1 MSLGFCSFA
10 SGSSGNS
17 YLVFSERTALI
28 IDAGIA
34 YRDIEQGLLGAG
46 LNPEDV
52 SGILITHE
60 HSDHIKSLRTLA
72 KKTES
77 PIYTAQGT
85 LDAIIEK
92 YIPSLRREDSV
103 SISEGEIFTIGD
115 IEILPFDISHD
126 ATEPLGFSLRSGGKT
141 ITIMTDTG
149 VVTGAALRALR
160 EADIIIIESNHE
172 ENMLM
177 FGKYPFNLK
186 RRILSENG
194 HLSNI
199 AAAAC
204 LSDVLRERSNP
215 NPPIIKLAHLSKEN
229 NTPDLAF
236 LTIKNALFEEGYIEG
251 IHYKL
256 GVLKAAEIGE
266 IIRV

>member
-17 YLVFSERTALI
+17 YLVFTERTALI

-34 YRDIEQGLLGAG
+34 YRDIEQGLLGVG

-77 PIYTAQGT
+77 PIYSAQGT

-92 YIPSLRREDSV
+92 YIPSLRQDDIV
-103 SISEGEIFTIGD
+103 SISEGELFSIGD
-115 IEILPFDISHD
+115 IEILPFALSHD
-126 ATEPLGFSLRSGGKT
+126 AAEPLGYLLSSGDRR
-141 ITIMTDTG
+141 IAIMTDTG
-149 VVTGAALRALR
+149 IVTEGALKSLR

-177 FGKYPFNLK
+177 FGRYPFTLK

-204 LSDVLRERSNP
+204 LSDVLGERSNP
-215 NPPIIKLAHLSKEN
+215 NPPIINLAHLSKEN

-251 IHYKL
+251 VHYKL
-256 GVLKAAEIGE
+256 GVLKATEISD

>member
-1 MSLGFCSFA
+1 MSLYFCSFS

-17 YLVFSERTALI
+17 YLVGTGHTALI

-34 YRDIEQGLLGAG
+34 YRNIEQGLFGMG
-46 LNPEDV
+46 LTPEDV

-72 KKTES
+72 KKTEA
-77 PIYTAQGT
+77 PIYSSRGT
-85 LDAIIEK
+85 LDVIIEK
-92 YIPSLRREDSV
+92 YVPSLRQEDIVSV
-103 SISEGEIFTIGD
+103 SEGELFSIGD
-115 IEILPFDISHD
+115 IEVMPFDVSHD
-126 ATEPLGFSLRSGGKT
+126 AINPLGFSLRSGGKS
-141 ITIMTDTG
+141 IAIMTDTG
-149 VVTGAALRALR
+149 VVTGGALMALR

-177 FGKYPFNLK
+177 FGRYPFNLK
-186 RRILSENG
+186 RRILSEKG

-204 LSDVLRERSNP
+204 LAAVLEERRNE
-215 NPPIIKLAHLSKEN
+215 NPPIVRLAHLSKEN

-236 LTIKNALFEEGYIEG
+236 LTIKNALFEEGYVEG
-251 IHYKL
+251 IHYNL
-256 GVLKAAEIGE
+256 GVLSGDEISE